1 MSESNIITL
10 TTDFGISDPYVGIM
24 RGVILSINPKAKIID
39 ITHSIPPQ
47 NIISAGFT
55 IKNSFSFFPE
65 KTIHLVVVD
74 PGVGSKRSPILIKTE
89 KYFFIGPD
97 NGLFSSIISNEKI
110 ENIIEITNKN
120 YFLKKVSR
128 TFHGRDIFAPVT
140 AHLSTGKRP
149 DTFGSDLKNPIIT
162 PFPEPCIVNSNEAE
176 GEVIHIDR
184 FGNLLTNISTSF
196 IEKVAGTKSFYL
208 EVNNIPI
215 SKIVPYYAAAEDD
228 ELFCIIG
235 SSDMLE
241 ISIKNSNAQ
250 KSTLIKRGD
259 KVRIIYN

>member
-1 MSESNIITL
+1 MSEPNIITL
-10 TTDFGISDPYVGIM
+10 ITDFGIYDPYVGIM
-24 RGVILSINPKAKIID
+24 KGVILSINPKAKIID

-47 NIISAGFT
+47 DIICAGLT

-65 KTIHLVVVD
+65 KTIHLAVVD
-74 PGVGSKRSPILIKTE
+74 PGVGSKRLPILIKTE

-97 NGLFSSIISNEKI
+97 NGLFSSIISNEKT

-120 YFLKKVSR
+120 YSLKKISR
-128 TFHGRDIFAPVT
+128 TFHGRDIFAPAA
-140 AHLSTGKRP
+140 AHLSTGKKI
-149 DTFGSDLKNPIIT
+149 DAFGSALKNPIII
-162 PFPEPCIVNSNEAE
+162 PFPEPCILNSHEAE
-176 GEVIHIDR
+176 GEVVHIDC
-184 FGNLLTNISTSF
+184 FGNLLTNISASF
-196 IEKVAGTKSFYL
+196 LEEIAGTKSFFL

-215 SKIVPYYAAAEDD
+215 SRILPYYAAAEED

-235 SSDMLE
+235 SSDTLE

-250 KSTLIKRGD
+250 KSTGIKRGD

>member
-10 TTDFGISDPYVGIM
+10 TTDFGTSDPYVGIM
-24 RGVILSINPKAKIID
+24 KGVILSINPKAKIID

-47 NIISAGFT
+47 DVISAGFT

-65 KTIHLVVVD
+65 RTIHLAIID
-74 PGVGSKRSPILIKTE
+74 PGVGSKRSPILIETE

-97 NGLFSSIISNEKI
+97 NGLFSSIISKEKI
-110 ENIIEITNKN
+110 KNIIKITNKN
-120 YFLKKVSR
+120 YFLKKISS

-140 AHLSTGKRP
+140 AYLSNGKKS
-149 DTFGSDLKNPIIT
+149 DTFGPDLKNPIIT
-162 PFPEPCIVNSNEAE
+162 AFPEPFIVNKNEAE
-176 GEVIHIDR
+176 GEVVHIDR

-196 IEKVAGTKSFYL
+196 IEEFAATKSFHL

-215 SKIVPYYAAAEDD
+215 SKIAPYYAAAEND
-228 ELFCIIG
+228 ELFCLIG
-235 SSDMLE
+235 SSDLLE

-250 KSTLIKRGD
+250 KSTEIRKGD

>member
-1 MSESNIITL
+1 MSESKIITL
-10 TTDFGISDPYVGIM
+10 TTDFGTSDPYVGIM
-24 RGVILSINPKAKIID
+24 KGVILSINPKAKIID

-47 NIISAGFT
+47 DIISAGVT

-65 KTIHLVVVD
+65 KTIHLAVVD
-74 PGVGSKRSPILIKTE
+74 PGVGSKRSPLLIKTE

-110 ENIIEITNKN
+110 ENIVKITNKN

-149 DTFGSDLKNPIIT
+149 DTFGPDLKNPIIT
-162 PFPEPCIVNSNEAE
+162 PFPKPCIVNKNEAE

-196 IEKVAGTKSFYL
+196 IEVTASWQREFLYL
-208 EVNNIPI
+208 DGLLQGCLLN
-215 SKIVPYYAAAEDD
+215 K
-228 ELFCIIG
+228 L
-235 SSDMLE
+235 
-241 ISIKNSNAQ
+241 
-250 KSTLIKRGD
+250 
-259 KVRIIYN
+259 